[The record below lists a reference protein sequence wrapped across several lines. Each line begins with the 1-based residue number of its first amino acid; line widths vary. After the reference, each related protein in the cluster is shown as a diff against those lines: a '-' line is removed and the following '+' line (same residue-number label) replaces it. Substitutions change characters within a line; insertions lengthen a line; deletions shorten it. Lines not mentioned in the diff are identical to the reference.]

1 MKRVCVAVCLA
12 VLMLPSAVAAA
23 QASKKGAVTDESVR
37 KAIEKGIKYLVKQ
50 QQKDGTWKE
59 KKHHHAQTACGHSEL
74 ALLTLIYT
82 GEHPNREYVSKALDA
97 VIARPLDYTY
107 AVCCRVMALAHVQN
121 KLIGKKR
128 DLVRT
133 ALKRD
138 VKWLVNTQG
147 PNGGWGYTGTSGGRT
162 SRVYEDLSNSQLV
175 ILALREASLAGV
187 EIPRST
193 WQRAQAKYFRMQQG
207 NGSWSYIEGDRDQ
220 GYGSMTA
227 AGLASIFITLD
238 NLDVASGCPCS
249 GGRSGSRNDEI
260 DRRIDKALGW
270 LEKNFKANT
279 NPNGKARRENRI
291 HYWQYSVERVG
302 AAAGYK
308 YFGGHDWFKEIA
320 GHLLKS
326 QQGDGSWNG
335 NYGQL
340 VSTCFAVMSLFKGR
354 GPILFNKL
362 EFDGLWNNH
371 RRDTYNLTSY
381 ISKNKEQICHWQIVN
396 LKAPV
401 AELHDAPIL
410 FITPE
415 APPPFDEKAKA
426 KLRRFTDTGGTILLE
441 ASCGNAN
448 VRKWFREFIA
458 EVWPEWKLKPL
469 GPDHYSFI
477 DPYNLHKRPEVLGLN
492 DGLRT
497 FLFYAADDISCLWH
511 QKAYASRGYLFN
523 WGINLVAYATDA
535 APLRAKL
542 AAREPKP
549 DDRYKKQS
557 VAAGPGESLRV
568 ARVKHPGNW
577 SVGVRYKGFDRLK
590 KYLQD
595 KAALSVEVNEGG
607 VAPRGLGACDV
618 AYLTGSD
625 AFDISAADM
634 AALKAFA
641 AKGGF
646 LWFEAAG
653 GALAFN
659 GALRKLAQQANW
671 QVTLLAK
678 GHPLI
683 SGRMGGPKGFNL
695 TANVRFRRA
704 LKVVRT
710 GRPHAELHGVF
721 DGDRMIGVYSPLD
734 IVFSATPYQACMC
747 RGYQSPDAQAVATN
761 ILLYATSGRPQRQA
775 VVNERGRATQR
786 LSLGAWAAKHA
797 VWLSLASARNCR
809 HTAQVAH
816 AK

>member
-1 MKRVCVAVCLA
+1 MKGVCVAVCLA
-12 VLMLPSAVAAA
+12 VLMLPSAVSAA

-37 KAIEKGIKYLVKQ
+37 KAIEKGVKYLVKQ

-59 KKHHHAQTACGHSEL
+59 KKQNHAQRPCGCSEL

-107 AVCCRVMALAHVQN
+107 AICCRVMALAHVQN
-121 KLIGKKR
+121 KLIAKKR

-138 VKWLVNTQG
+138 VKWLVATQG
-147 PNGGWGYTGTSGGRT
+147 PKGGWGYTGTSGART
-162 SRVYEDLSNSQLV
+162 SRVYEDLSVTQLV

-193 WQRAQAKYFRMQQG
+193 WQRAQGKYFRTQQG
-207 NGSWSYIEGDRDQ
+207 NGSWSYIEGDKDQ

-227 AGLASIFITLD
+227 AGLASVFITLD

-249 GGRSGSRNDEI
+249 GGHSGTRNAEI

-270 LEKNFKANT
+270 LEKKFKADT
-279 NPNGKARRENRI
+279 NPNGQARRENRI

-320 GHLLKS
+320 GHLIKA
-326 QQGDGSWNG
+326 QQGSGSWKG
-335 NYGQL
+335 NYGEL
-340 VSTCFAVMSLFKGR
+340 VSTCFAVMFLFKGR

-371 RRDTYNLTSY
+371 RRDIYNLTSY

-441 ASCGNAN
+441 ASCGNVS
-448 VRKWFREFIA
+448 VRKWFHEFIA

-469 GPDHYSFI
+469 GPDHYSFV

-549 DDRYKKQS
+549 DDRYKQQS
-557 VAAGPGESLRV
+557 VAGGSGKNLRV

-577 SVGVRYKGFDRLK
+577 NVGVRYKGFDRLK
-590 KYLQD
+590 KYIQD
-595 KAALSVEVNEGG
+595 KAGLSVEVNEGG
-607 VAPRGLGACDV
+607 VAPGGLGACDV

-625 AFDISAADM
+625 AFDMNAADV

-653 GALAFN
+653 GALDFN

-710 GRPHAELHGVF
+710 GRPQAELHGVF

-747 RGYQSPDAQAVATN
+747 RGYQSPDAEAVATN
-761 ILLYATSGRPQRQA
+761 ILLYATSGRPQR
-775 VVNERGRATQR
+775 
-786 LSLGAWAAKHA
+786 
-797 VWLSLASARNCR
+797 
-809 HTAQVAH
+809 
-816 AK
+816 